1 MADQDAS
8 KALREAATK
17 AGMSPEKFV
26 QLSGKTT
33 LREYEEIVAAE
44 KQAEGGGRRAQ

>member
-1 MADQDAS
+1 MADQDS
-8 KALREAATK
+8 STALREAAAK

-33 LREYEEIVAAE
+33 LKEYEEIVAAE
-44 KQAEGGGRRAQ
+44 KQAESDGRRAQ